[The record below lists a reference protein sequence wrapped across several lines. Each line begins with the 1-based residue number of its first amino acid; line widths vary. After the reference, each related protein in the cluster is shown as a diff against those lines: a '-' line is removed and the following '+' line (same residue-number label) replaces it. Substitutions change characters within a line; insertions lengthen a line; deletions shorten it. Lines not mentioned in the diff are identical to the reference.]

1 MLSRRGAISA
11 MVGAAMLA
19 MPVSAFAS
27 HQDHDFRGRPQAW
40 HDQGEHRGWFKHD
53 RDDDHFRGFRPAPR
67 IRNFP
72 PRVAYWNHEPDT
84 GPPRHWRGI
93 TMNATATIIR

>member
-40 HDQGEHRGWFKHD
+40 HDQGEHRG
-53 RDDDHFRGFRPAPR
+53 GGSSTTGTM
-67 IRNFP
+67 ITS
-72 PRVAYWNHEPDT
+72 VASAR
-84 GPPRHWRGI
+84 RHGY
-93 TMNATATIIR
+93 ATSRRA